1 MIIFHWIKTRIKLIK
16 KHLGDPF
23 STGCLCQADVV
34 KTLKVR
40 IAKLFR
46 FTSTGGAFRRPMT
59 YENHPVHKIHKAALI
74 ISG

>member
-34 KTLKVR
+34 KTLKVELQNFSVLL
-40 IAKLFR
+40 APEVL
-46 FTSTGGAFRRPMT
+46 S
-59 YENHPVHKIHKAALI
+59 EDL
-74 ISG
+74 